1 MDTRIEANSFEWH
14 QARVGKWTASHL
26 YDLICT
32 PKKRPRPYVMQ
43 TLAERLTGESQE
55 DFYES
60 ADIAHGVENESRAF
74 TWLEKLVP
82 TVTLEDSSYFQ
93 QWDEVP
99 TFGATCDRVGTY
111 AGEPCIFEVKCP
123 KTTTHLRYCLM
134 ESVEDLKKEMPK
146 YYWQIVAGCIVH
158 GIDRGM
164 FVSFDPRVDD
174 ECGLYYLSF
183 IVPESD
189 IDVAKEAI
197 RKAEAELQELKT
209 RLNITQFK
217 IS

>member
-1 MDTRIEANSFEWH
+1 
-14 QARVGKWTASHL
+14 
-26 YDLICT
+26 
-32 PKKRPRPYVMQ
+32 
-43 TLAERLTGESQE
+43 
-55 DFYES
+55 
-60 ADIAHGVENESRAF
+60 
-74 TWLEKLVP
+74 
-82 TVTLEDSSYFQ
+82 
-93 QWDEVP
+93 
-99 TFGATCDRVGTY
+99 
-111 AGEPCIFEVKCP
+111 
-123 KTTTHLRYCLM
+123 M

-189 IDVAKEAI
+189 IEAGKEAI

-209 RLNITQFK
+209 KLNITQFK